1 VPALTKPRDDDDYAS
16 HIMSLCIFAAGAR
29 AVIAAVRAL
38 SLIKHFTDSGDVG
51 DSRRV
56 FGLCK
61 LTEQTELRIVSN
73 ETRFTRR

>member
-1 VPALTKPRDDDDYAS
+1 MTMIML
-16 HIMSLCIFAAGAR
+16 HILCHFVFSRQAR
-29 AVIAAVRAL
+29 ARDVIAAVRAL

-61 LTEQTELRIVSN
+61 LTEQTELRIVAN
-73 ETRFTRR
+73 ETRFTRYRVATRYY